1 MRQHLVI
8 ILFFFLKHVVV
19 AQNADTIT
27 INVKEQ
33 SYFDKKNVD
42 EPTVEGYKLDFP
54 LNNYFKKSTSD
65 GYYIV
70 NYQLGDVV
78 AYSSEGL
85 LLNGKFDGKWTIKNH
100 VKVITSTF
108 EFQANRFEGEQL
120 FYTNNKL
127 SIKINCKK
135 NEIERV
141 EIFDSNG
148 EISEIRTY
156 SEGKLVKS
164 EMIGL
169 NPEFRI
175 NKQ

>member
-1 MRQHLVI
+1 MKLSVFFI
-8 ILFFFLKHVVV
+8 IFFLTKSVM
-19 AQNADTIT
+19 AQNVDTIT
-27 INVKEQ
+27 INFKDQ
-33 SYFDKKNVD
+33 SYFKKKNIVEPKVD
-42 EPTVEGYKLDFP
+42 GYKLEFP

-85 LLNGKFDGKWTIKNH
+85 LTNGKFDGKWIVKNH
-100 VKVITSTF
+100 VKDVISTF
-108 EFQANRFEGEQL
+108 EFQANAFDGEQL
-120 FYTNNKL
+120 YYANNKL
-127 SIKINCKK
+127 SIKIICKK
-135 NEIERV
+135 NEIEQV

>member
-1 MRQHLVI
+1 MKLSVFFI
-8 ILFFFLKHVVV
+8 IFFLTQSVV

-54 LNNYFKKSTSD
+54 LNNYFKKSTPD

-85 LLNGKFDGKWTIKNH
+85 LINGKFDGKWTIKNH
-100 VKVITSTF
+100 VKEITSTF

-127 SIKINCKK
+127 SLKIICKK
-135 NEIERV
+135 NEIVYMET
-141 EIFDSNG
+141 FNSNG
-148 EISEIRTY
+148 ELMEIRIYANGILVNSEIN
-156 SEGKLVKS
+156 
-164 EMIGL
+164 GL